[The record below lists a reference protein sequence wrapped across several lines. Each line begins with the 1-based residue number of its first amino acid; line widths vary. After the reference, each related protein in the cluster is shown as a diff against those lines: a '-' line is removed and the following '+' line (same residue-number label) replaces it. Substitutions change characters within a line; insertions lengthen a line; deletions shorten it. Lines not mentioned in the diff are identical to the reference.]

1 MTAQYT
7 FQTLDFKLT
16 GRLAQACGVAVAETP
31 GTAYNP
37 LFLHGGRGPE
47 RTHLLHA
54 IGNYGRALWPSLRVR
69 YVRAAELAREFAAA
83 VRNGEQDVFRD
94 RYLGIDMLLVDDIQD
109 LEGQQD
115 VQEEL
120 LRIFTALRN
129 GTKQVVIS
137 SDRAPSRLAGLGD
150 RLRAQFALE
159 DGPNAQLVR
168 AMVAEIEAY
177 DRTKEIATPDV
188 KPEP

>member
-1 MTAQYT
+1 MTGTLEPQHT
-7 FQTLDFKLT
+7 FQTLDFLLT
-16 GRLAQACGVAVAETP
+16 GRLAHACGVAVAETP

-37 LFLHGGRGPE
+37 LFLHGGLGPE

-54 IGNYGRALWPSLRVR
+54 IGNYARELRPSLKVR
-69 YVRAAELAREFAAA
+69 YVRAAEFASEFA
-83 VRNGEQDVFRD
+83 VTNGRQDDFRN
-94 RYLGIDMLLVDDIQD
+94 LDMLLVDDIQD

-120 LRIFTALRN
+120 LRIFTTLRG

-150 RLRAQFALE
+150 RLRTQFGIY
-159 DGPNAQLVR
+159 DGLQGQVSQGLT
-168 AMVAEIEAY
+168 AEIEAV
-177 DRTKEIATPDV
+177 DRSQEIATPDV